1 MKEPIRVIQIVP
13 KDVHVT
19 FEISLKN
26 LDKLMDF
33 LDGCEFIYDKE
44 NEKQAAAKQYVEN
57 ELFPF
62 LDQISED
69 LNKEAGHGT
78 GSNSAGS

>member
-1 MKEPIRVIQIVP
+1 MKEPIRVVQIAP

-26 LDKLMDF
+26 LDKLLDF
-33 LDGCEFIYDKE
+33 LDGCEFLYDKE
-44 NEKQAAAKQYVEN
+44 NGKQVTAKTYVEK

-62 LDQISED
+62 LEKISED
-69 LNKEAGHGT
+69 LNNEAGYGT
-78 GSNSAGS
+78 GSDSTGS